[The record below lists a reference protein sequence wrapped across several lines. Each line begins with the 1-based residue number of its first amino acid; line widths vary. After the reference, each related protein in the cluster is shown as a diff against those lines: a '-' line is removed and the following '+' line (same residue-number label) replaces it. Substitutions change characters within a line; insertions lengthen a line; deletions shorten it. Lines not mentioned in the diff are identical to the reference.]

1 MDLFQDGKQ
10 TIACV
15 QNRIKCMQKI
25 FLSAAA
31 LKMSSPFYESRQCNL
46 ALTTLD
52 IFGKRQVARE

>member
-1 MDLFQDGKQ
+1 
-10 TIACV
+10 
-15 QNRIKCMQKI
+15 MQKI